1 MINVCVIG
9 LGKWGKKV
17 LNSIKK
23 IKKIKSIQIVKNRR
37 DKTKVNL
44 NNLNW
49 VFVTTPTN
57 NHYSTVKKYLKKKV
71 NVFCEKP
78 LTNSIIK
85 DNFTQLK
92 KTIYFVQLGIF
103 AKQSEVD
110 KIRARMLL
118 LGFDLNLKKIF
129 FQGNIATKIT
139 LGPYDENILKDI
151 EKILKKNNI
160 KYLVIN
166 E

>member
-1 MINVCVIG
+1 MQKFLRLLVLIILVVILIFWYLYNSGSNVNFEKYY
-9 LGKWGKKV
+9 LQYKNKV
-17 LNSIKK
+17 SE
-23 IKKIKSIQIVKNRR
+23 
-37 DKTKVNL
+37 TKLFFEESRNPSEA
-44 NNLNW
+44 
-49 VFVTTPTN
+49 T
-57 NHYSTVKKYLKKKV
+57 
-71 NVFCEKP
+71 
-78 LTNSIIK
+78 
-85 DNFTQLK
+85 
-92 KTIYFVQLGIF
+92 YFVQLGIF

-129 FQGNIATKIT
+129 FQGNVVTKIT

>member
-1 MINVCVIG
+1 MRRLYRLAVFLG
-9 LGKWGKKV
+9 LILFLSFFYFSYSSKISLLDKKFFA
-17 LNSIKK
+17 
-23 IKKIKSIQIVKNRR
+23 QY
-37 DKTKVNL
+37 VNTL
-44 NNLNW
+44 FDNN
-49 VFVTTPTN
+49 
-57 NHYSTVKKYLKKKV
+57 
-71 NVFCEKP
+71 
-78 LTNSIIK
+78 IIK
-85 DNFTQLK
+85 NNFTQLK

-110 KIRARMLL
+110 KIKARMLL

-151 EKILKKNNI
+151 KKILNKNNI

>member
-1 MINVCVIG
+1 MRRLYRLAVFLGLILFLSFFFFSYSSKISLLDKNFFAQYINT
-9 LGKWGKKV
+9 LSDD
-17 LNSIKK
+17 N
-23 IKKIKSIQIVKNRR
+23 
-37 DKTKVNL
+37 
-44 NNLNW
+44 
-49 VFVTTPTN
+49 
-57 NHYSTVKKYLKKKV
+57 
-71 NVFCEKP
+71 
-78 LTNSIIK
+78 IIK

-110 KIRARMLL
+110 KIKARMLL

-151 EKILKKNNI
+151 KKILNKNNI

>member
-1 MINVCVIG
+1 MRKLYRLTVFLG
-9 LGKWGKKV
+9 LI
-17 LNSIKK
+17 LFLSFFYFSYSSK
-23 IKKIKSIQIVKNRR
+23 ISLLDKNFFAQY
-37 DKTKVNL
+37 VNML
-44 NNLNW
+44 
-49 VFVTTPTN
+49 FD
-57 NHYSTVKKYLKKKV
+57 
-71 NVFCEKP
+71 
-78 LTNSIIK
+78 NSIIK

-110 KIRARMLL
+110 KIRARMML

-129 FQGNIATKIT
+129 FQGNFATKIT

>member
-1 MINVCVIG
+1 MRKLYRLVVFLG
-9 LGKWGKKV
+9 LI
-17 LNSIKK
+17 LFLSFFYFSYSSK
-23 IKKIKSIQIVKNRR
+23 ISLLDKNFFAQYVKMLF
-37 DKTKVNL
+37 D
-44 NNLNW
+44 
-49 VFVTTPTN
+49 
-57 NHYSTVKKYLKKKV
+57 
-71 NVFCEKP
+71 
-78 LTNSIIK
+78 NSIIK

>member
-1 MINVCVIG
+1 MG
-9 LGKWGKKV
+9 LI
-17 LNSIKK
+17 LFLSFFYFSYSSK
-23 IKKIKSIQIVKNRR
+23 ISLLDKNFFAQY
-37 DKTKVNL
+37 VNML
-44 NNLNW
+44 
-49 VFVTTPTN
+49 FD
-57 NHYSTVKKYLKKKV
+57 
-71 NVFCEKP
+71 
-78 LTNSIIK
+78 NSIIK

>member
-1 MINVCVIG
+1 MRKLYRLAVFLG
-9 LGKWGKKV
+9 LI
-17 LNSIKK
+17 LFLSFFYFSYSSK
-23 IKKIKSIQIVKNRR
+23 ISLLDKNFFAQYANMLF
-37 DKTKVNL
+37 D
-44 NNLNW
+44 
-49 VFVTTPTN
+49 
-57 NHYSTVKKYLKKKV
+57 
-71 NVFCEKP
+71 
-78 LTNSIIK
+78 NSIIK

-110 KIRARMLL
+110 KIRARMML

-129 FQGNIATKIT
+129 FQGNFATKIT

>member
-1 MINVCVIG
+1 MQKLCRLAVF
-9 LGKWGKKV
+9 LGFI
-17 LNSIKK
+17 LFLSFFYFSYSSK
-23 IKKIKSIQIVKNRR
+23 ISLLDKNFFAQY
-37 DKTKVNL
+37 VNML
-44 NNLNW
+44 
-49 VFVTTPTN
+49 FD
-57 NHYSTVKKYLKKKV
+57 
-71 NVFCEKP
+71 
-78 LTNSIIK
+78 NSIIK

>member
-1 MINVCVIG
+1 MRKLYRLAVFLG
-9 LGKWGKKV
+9 LI
-17 LNSIKK
+17 LFLSFFYFSYSSK
-23 IKKIKSIQIVKNRR
+23 ISLLDKNFFAQY
-37 DKTKVNL
+37 VNML
-44 NNLNW
+44 FDNN
-49 VFVTTPTN
+49 
-57 NHYSTVKKYLKKKV
+57 
-71 NVFCEKP
+71 
-78 LTNSIIK
+78 IIK
-85 DNFTQLK
+85 DNFTELK

>member
-1 MINVCVIG
+1 MRKLYRLAVFLG
-9 LGKWGKKV
+9 LI
-17 LNSIKK
+17 LFLSFFYFSYSSK
-23 IKKIKSIQIVKNRR
+23 ISLLDKNFFA
-37 DKTKVNL
+37 KYVNML
-44 NNLNW
+44 
-49 VFVTTPTN
+49 FD
-57 NHYSTVKKYLKKKV
+57 
-71 NVFCEKP
+71 
-78 LTNSIIK
+78 NSIIK

-129 FQGNIATKIT
+129 FQGNVVTKIT

>member
-1 MINVCVIG
+1 MRRLYRLAVFLG
-9 LGKWGKKV
+9 LI
-17 LNSIKK
+17 LFLSFFFFSYSSK
-23 IKKIKSIQIVKNRR
+23 ISLLDKNFFARY
-37 DKTKVNL
+37 VNTL
-44 NNLNW
+44 FDNN
-49 VFVTTPTN
+49 
-57 NHYSTVKKYLKKKV
+57 
-71 NVFCEKP
+71 
-78 LTNSIIK
+78 IIK

-151 EKILKKNNI
+151 KKILNKNNI

>member
-1 MINVCVIG
+1 MRRLYRLAVFLG
-9 LGKWGKKV
+9 LILFLSFFYFSYSSKISLLDKKFFA
-17 LNSIKK
+17 
-23 IKKIKSIQIVKNRR
+23 QY
-37 DKTKVNL
+37 VNTL
-44 NNLNW
+44 FDNN
-49 VFVTTPTN
+49 
-57 NHYSTVKKYLKKKV
+57 
-71 NVFCEKP
+71 
-78 LTNSIIK
+78 IIK
-85 DNFTQLK
+85 NNFTQLK

-139 LGPYDENILKDI
+139 LGPYEENILKDI

>member
-1 MINVCVIG
+1 MRKLYRLAVFLG
-9 LGKWGKKV
+9 LI
-17 LNSIKK
+17 LFLSFFYFSYSSK
-23 IKKIKSIQIVKNRR
+23 ISLLDKNFFAQY
-37 DKTKVNL
+37 VNML
-44 NNLNW
+44 
-49 VFVTTPTN
+49 FD
-57 NHYSTVKKYLKKKV
+57 
-71 NVFCEKP
+71 
-78 LTNSIIK
+78 NSIIK
-85 DNFTQLK
+85 DNFAQLK

-110 KIRARMLL
+110 KIRARILL

>member
-1 MINVCVIG
+1 MRKLYRLAVFLG
-9 LGKWGKKV
+9 LI
-17 LNSIKK
+17 LFLSFFYFSYSSK
-23 IKKIKSIQIVKNRR
+23 ISLLDKNFFAQY
-37 DKTKVNL
+37 VNML
-44 NNLNW
+44 
-49 VFVTTPTN
+49 FD
-57 NHYSTVKKYLKKKV
+57 
-71 NVFCEKP
+71 
-78 LTNSIIK
+78 NSIIK
-85 DNFTQLK
+85 DNFTQLN

>member
-1 MINVCVIG
+1 MRKLYRLAVFLG
-9 LGKWGKKV
+9 LI
-17 LNSIKK
+17 LFLSFFYFSYSSK
-23 IKKIKSIQIVKNRR
+23 ISLLDKNFFA
-37 DKTKVNL
+37 KYVNML
-44 NNLNW
+44 
-49 VFVTTPTN
+49 FD
-57 NHYSTVKKYLKKKV
+57 
-71 NVFCEKP
+71 
-78 LTNSIIK
+78 NSIIK

-151 EKILKKNNI
+151 EKILKKITLNI
-160 KYLVIN
+160 W
-166 E
+166 

>member
-1 MINVCVIG
+1 MRKLYRLAVFLG
-9 LGKWGKKV
+9 LI
-17 LNSIKK
+17 LFLSFFYFSYSSK
-23 IKKIKSIQIVKNRR
+23 ISLLDKNFFAQY
-37 DKTKVNL
+37 VNML
-44 NNLNW
+44 
-49 VFVTTPTN
+49 FD
-57 NHYSTVKKYLKKKV
+57 
-71 NVFCEKP
+71 
-78 LTNSIIK
+78 NSIIK

-139 LGPYDENILKDI
+139 LGPYEENILKDI

>member
-1 MINVCVIG
+1 MRRLYRLAVFLG
-9 LGKWGKKV
+9 LI
-17 LNSIKK
+17 LILSFFYFSYSSK
-23 IKKIKSIQIVKNRR
+23 ISLLDKNFFAQYVNTLF
-37 DKTKVNL
+37 DKN
-44 NNLNW
+44 
-49 VFVTTPTN
+49 
-57 NHYSTVKKYLKKKV
+57 
-71 NVFCEKP
+71 
-78 LTNSIIK
+78 IID

-110 KIRARMLL
+110 KIKARLL
-118 LGFDLNLKKIF
+118 ILGFDLNLKKIF

-139 LGPYDENILKDI
+139 LGPYDENILEDI
-151 EKILKKNNI
+151 KKILNKNNI

>member
-1 MINVCVIG
+1 MRKLYRLTVFLG
-9 LGKWGKKV
+9 LI
-17 LNSIKK
+17 LFLSFFYFSYSSK
-23 IKKIKSIQIVKNRR
+23 ISLLDKNFFAQYVKMLF
-37 DKTKVNL
+37 D
-44 NNLNW
+44 
-49 VFVTTPTN
+49 
-57 NHYSTVKKYLKKKV
+57 
-71 NVFCEKP
+71 
-78 LTNSIIK
+78 NSIIK

-139 LGPYDENILKDI
+139 LGPYEENILKDI

>member
-1 MINVCVIG
+1 MRRLYRLAVFLG
-9 LGKWGKKV
+9 LI
-17 LNSIKK
+17 LFLSFFYFSYSSK
-23 IKKIKSIQIVKNRR
+23 ISLLDKNFFAQYVNTLF
-37 DKTKVNL
+37 DKN
-44 NNLNW
+44 
-49 VFVTTPTN
+49 
-57 NHYSTVKKYLKKKV
+57 
-71 NVFCEKP
+71 
-78 LTNSIIK
+78 IID

-110 KIRARMLL
+110 KINARMLL

-129 FQGNIATKIT
+129 FQGKIATKIT
-139 LGPYDENILKDI
+139 LGPYDENTLKDI
-151 EKILKKNNI
+151 KKLLNKNNI

>member
-1 MINVCVIG
+1 MRKLYRSAVFLG
-9 LGKWGKKV
+9 LI
-17 LNSIKK
+17 LFLSFFYFSYSSK
-23 IKKIKSIQIVKNRR
+23 ISLLDKNFFAQY
-37 DKTKVNL
+37 VNML
-44 NNLNW
+44 
-49 VFVTTPTN
+49 FD
-57 NHYSTVKKYLKKKV
+57 
-71 NVFCEKP
+71 
-78 LTNSIIK
+78 NSIIK

>member
-1 MINVCVIG
+1 MQKLYRLAVFLG
-9 LGKWGKKV
+9 LI
-17 LNSIKK
+17 LFLSFFYFSYSSK
-23 IKKIKSIQIVKNRR
+23 ISLLDKNFFAQY
-37 DKTKVNL
+37 VNML
-44 NNLNW
+44 
-49 VFVTTPTN
+49 FD
-57 NHYSTVKKYLKKKV
+57 
-71 NVFCEKP
+71 
-78 LTNSIIK
+78 NSIIK
-85 DNFTQLK
+85 DNFTKLK

-129 FQGNIATKIT
+129 FQGNVATKIT

>member
-1 MINVCVIG
+1 MRRLYRLAVFLGLILFLSFFYFSYSSKISLLDKNFFVQYINI
-9 LGKWGKKV
+9 LF
-17 LNSIKK
+17 
-23 IKKIKSIQIVKNRR
+23 
-37 DKTKVNL
+37 D
-44 NNLNW
+44 
-49 VFVTTPTN
+49 
-57 NHYSTVKKYLKKKV
+57 
-71 NVFCEKP
+71 
-78 LTNSIIK
+78 NSIIK

-129 FQGNIATKIT
+129 FQGSIATKIT
-139 LGPYDENILKDI
+139 LGPYDENILKYI
-151 EKILKKNNI
+151 EEILKKNNI

>member
-1 MINVCVIG
+1 MRKLYRLAVFLG
-9 LGKWGKKV
+9 LI
-17 LNSIKK
+17 LFLSFFYFSYSSK
-23 IKKIKSIQIVKNRR
+23 ISLLDKNFFAQYVKMLF
-37 DKTKVNL
+37 D
-44 NNLNW
+44 
-49 VFVTTPTN
+49 
-57 NHYSTVKKYLKKKV
+57 
-71 NVFCEKP
+71 
-78 LTNSIIK
+78 NSIIK

-110 KIRARMLL
+110 KIRARMML

-129 FQGNIATKIT
+129 FQGNFATKIT

>member
-1 MINVCVIG
+1 MRKLYRLAVFLG
-9 LGKWGKKV
+9 LILFLGFFYF
-17 LNSIKK
+17 SYSSK
-23 IKKIKSIQIVKNRR
+23 ISLLDKNFFAQY
-37 DKTKVNL
+37 VNML
-44 NNLNW
+44 
-49 VFVTTPTN
+49 FD
-57 NHYSTVKKYLKKKV
+57 
-71 NVFCEKP
+71 
-78 LTNSIIK
+78 NSIIK

-110 KIRARMLL
+110 KIRARILL

>member
-1 MINVCVIG
+1 MRKLYRLAVFLG
-9 LGKWGKKV
+9 LI
-17 LNSIKK
+17 LFLSFFYFSYSSK
-23 IKKIKSIQIVKNRR
+23 ISLLDKNFFAQYVKMLF
-37 DKTKVNL
+37 D
-44 NNLNW
+44 
-49 VFVTTPTN
+49 
-57 NHYSTVKKYLKKKV
+57 
-71 NVFCEKP
+71 
-78 LTNSIIK
+78 NSIIK
-85 DNFTQLK
+85 DNFTHLK

-129 FQGNIATKIT
+129 FQGNIVTKIT
-139 LGPYDENILKDI
+139 LGPYDENVLKDI

>member
-1 MINVCVIG
+1 MRKLYRLAVFLG
-9 LGKWGKKV
+9 LI
-17 LNSIKK
+17 LFLSFFYFSYSSK
-23 IKKIKSIQIVKNRR
+23 ISLLDKNFFSQY
-37 DKTKVNL
+37 VNML
-44 NNLNW
+44 
-49 VFVTTPTN
+49 FD
-57 NHYSTVKKYLKKKV
+57 
-71 NVFCEKP
+71 
-78 LTNSIIK
+78 NSIIK

-110 KIRARMLL
+110 KIRANMLL

>member
-1 MINVCVIG
+1 MRKLYRLATFLG
-9 LGKWGKKV
+9 LI
-17 LNSIKK
+17 LFLSFFYFSYSSK
-23 IKKIKSIQIVKNRR
+23 ISLLDKNFFAQYVKMLF
-37 DKTKVNL
+37 D
-44 NNLNW
+44 
-49 VFVTTPTN
+49 
-57 NHYSTVKKYLKKKV
+57 
-71 NVFCEKP
+71 
-78 LTNSIIK
+78 NSIIK
-85 DNFTQLK
+85 DNFTHLK

-129 FQGNIATKIT
+129 FQGNIVTKIT
-139 LGPYDENILKDI
+139 LGPYDENVLKDI

>member
-1 MINVCVIG
+1 MRKLYRLAVFLG
-9 LGKWGKKV
+9 LI
-17 LNSIKK
+17 LFLSFFYFSYSSK
-23 IKKIKSIQIVKNRR
+23 ISLLDKNFFAQYANMLF
-37 DKTKVNL
+37 D
-44 NNLNW
+44 
-49 VFVTTPTN
+49 
-57 NHYSTVKKYLKKKV
+57 
-71 NVFCEKP
+71 
-78 LTNSIIK
+78 NSIIK

-160 KYLVIN
+160 K
-166 E
+166 

>member
-1 MINVCVIG
+1 MRRLYRLAVFLG
-9 LGKWGKKV
+9 LI
-17 LNSIKK
+17 LFLSFFFFSYSSK
-23 IKKIKSIQIVKNRR
+23 ISLLDKNFFARY
-37 DKTKVNL
+37 VNTL
-44 NNLNW
+44 FDNN
-49 VFVTTPTN
+49 
-57 NHYSTVKKYLKKKV
+57 
-71 NVFCEKP
+71 
-78 LTNSIIK
+78 IIK

-110 KIRARMLL
+110 KIKARMLL

-151 EKILKKNNI
+151 KKILNKNNI

>member
-1 MINVCVIG
+1 MQKLYRLAVFLG
-9 LGKWGKKV
+9 LI
-17 LNSIKK
+17 LFLSFFYFSYSSK
-23 IKKIKSIQIVKNRR
+23 ISLLDKNFFAQY
-37 DKTKVNL
+37 VNML
-44 NNLNW
+44 
-49 VFVTTPTN
+49 FD
-57 NHYSTVKKYLKKKV
+57 
-71 NVFCEKP
+71 
-78 LTNSIIK
+78 NSIIK
-85 DNFTQLK
+85 DNLTQLK

-110 KIRARMLL
+110 KIRARMML

-129 FQGNIATKIT
+129 FQGNFATKIT

>member
-1 MINVCVIG
+1 MRKLYRLAVFLG
-9 LGKWGKKV
+9 LI
-17 LNSIKK
+17 LFLSFFYFSYSSK
-23 IKKIKSIQIVKNRR
+23 ISLLDKNFFSQY
-37 DKTKVNL
+37 VNML
-44 NNLNW
+44 
-49 VFVTTPTN
+49 FD
-57 NHYSTVKKYLKKKV
+57 
-71 NVFCEKP
+71 
-78 LTNSIIK
+78 NSIIK

-129 FQGNIATKIT
+129 FQGNIVTKIT
-139 LGPYDENILKDI
+139 LGPYDENVLKDI